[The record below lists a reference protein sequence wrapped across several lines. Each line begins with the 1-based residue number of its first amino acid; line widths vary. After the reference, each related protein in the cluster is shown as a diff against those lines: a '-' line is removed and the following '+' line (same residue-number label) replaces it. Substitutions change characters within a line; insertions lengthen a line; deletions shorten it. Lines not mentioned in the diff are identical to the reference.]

1 MRWYPLPSGP
11 RSRSAVPGHSRF
23 AIFARVGLLPLALA
37 LGTVLGLGSYAETND
52 DPTLA
57 WLFAGVLALQPVPAV
72 PLYFHGF
79 GHALAALYAVRLGVA
94 WLGLLQGGLLAG
106 ATGLFF
112 AVLDRLLRP
121 YLRPWPL
128 ALVLVLFFGLA
139 WLEHWLWFSHARVTL
154 LLAGGSV
161 LFAAQRPVSRWAL
174 LLGLLGLAAAWL
186 LRPGLALLAFGA
198 VLPTAGLL
206 AGGWRRAVPVL
217 ASAAL
222 GLGLAT
228 GAAALLQTPP
238 AARYQA
244 RDSCF
249 ARILDF
255 EQLRAQPR
263 TPADSLGTAAVS
275 SWLLGDSTAVA
286 GALGRQVYRFDAP
299 DFLLR
304 VAPAKLR
311 LRAGL
316 LARDYFALLLSLAA
330 TAMVVVQLRT
340 RRVGFWAIQLGY
352 LATLALVA
360 SLLKL
365 PPRLALPLLDFWLL
379 TNVAFL
385 LKQGGVGDV
394 TDRSA
399 VLVSLAAP
407 VFIPRLRC
415 LGMVLAGGVVLLYA
429 AKTYHRLQVLS
440 KEQRRH
446 EAALAEITRCTAGRV
461 RVLAGTNDLLK
472 SLSPFRSYS
481 LGPGPVL
488 LLSGWSAHDPSQPC
502 LRQRLAGTA
511 DQTACLRRLAQ
522 PGSSARW
529 VLSAETARWLNR
541 RFRYP
546 TGAGPA
552 VVLRP
557 GPVLAADTALRYYL
571 PYPR

>member
-1 MRWYPLPSGP
+1 MRWYPFPSGP
-11 RSRSAVPGHSRF
+11 RSRSAVSGHSRF
-23 AIFARVGLLPLALA
+23 AIFARVGLLPLALV

-79 GHALAALYAVRLGVA
+79 GHALAALYAARPAVA

-121 YLRPWPL
+121 YLRPGPL
-128 ALVLVLFFGLA
+128 ALVLALFFGLA
-139 WLEHWLWFSHARVTL
+139 WLEHWLWFSHARVVV

-161 LFAAQRPVSRWAL
+161 LFAAQRPASRRAL

-186 LRPGLALLAFGA
+186 LRPSLALLAFGA
-198 VLPTAGLL
+198 VLPAAGLL
-206 AGGWRRAVPVL
+206 AGGWRRAAPVL

-228 GAAALLQTPP
+228 GAAVLLQTSS
-238 AARYQA
+238 AARYQV
-244 RDSCF
+244 RDSYF

-263 TPADSLGTAAVS
+263 TPVDSLGTAAIS

-286 GALGRQVYRFDAP
+286 GTLGRQVYHFDAP

-311 LRAGL
+311 LRASL
-316 LARDYFALLLSLAA
+316 LARDYFTLLLSLAA
-330 TAMVVVQLRT
+330 TAVVVVRLRI
-340 RRVGFWAIQLGY
+340 RRAGFWAIQLGY
-352 LATLALVA
+352 LATLALIA

-385 LKQGGVGDV
+385 LKKGGVGDV
-394 TDRSA
+394 TGRSA

-407 VFIPRLRC
+407 VFAPQLRR
-415 LGMVLAGGVVLLYA
+415 LGMVLAGGIVLLYA
-429 AKTYHRLQVLS
+429 AKTYHRWQVLS
-440 KEQRRH
+440 KEQRHH
-446 EAALAEITRCTAGRV
+446 EAALVEITRRTAGRV

-511 DQTACLRRLAQ
+511 DQTACLRHLAQ
-522 PGSSARW
+522 PGSGARW

-546 TGAGPA
+546 VRAGPA

-557 GPVLAADTALRYYL
+557 GSALAADTTLRYYL
-571 PYPR
+571 PGPR